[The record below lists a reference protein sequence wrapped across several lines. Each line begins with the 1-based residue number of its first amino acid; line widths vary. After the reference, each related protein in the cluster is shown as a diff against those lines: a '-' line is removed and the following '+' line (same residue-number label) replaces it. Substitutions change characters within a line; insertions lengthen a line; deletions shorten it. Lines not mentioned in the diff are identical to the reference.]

1 MCVSPKPAGRFT
13 RGDHQRDARH
23 TRAGSARRKKKYRRR
38 FVDQLHDDELTVLDV
53 AAATHGVQLVIA
65 QQAGVLVLP
74 ELPRSGLDPV
84 HGSLPGFCHACP
96 SSDPGAWFKAL
107 CCVTDVPTKATSG

>member
-1 MCVSPKPAGRFT
+1 
-13 RGDHQRDARH
+13 
-23 TRAGSARRKKKYRRR
+23 KYRRR

-74 ELPRSGLDPV
+74 GLPRSGLDPV

-107 CCVTDVPTKATSG
+107 CCVTDVPTKATSGRAQAAVCLRPVARLRRAKGLRRAARSRRSGGP